1 MDNPQHYQPLSHALI
16 QPTPAQQIYPANGSY
31 HRSSVAATAGHV
43 AGTHHREEEEED
55 DDEDEGMVED
65 HLQQRDDNPSHNS
78 PKPKASGSQPSRG
91 HASSSQ
97 QQLSQQETEKR
108 RPGRPKGSKNRK
120 IRSTSG
126 PTPTQPGSSS
136 TQVQTLSA
144 NSSTA
149 TAPPQLPEV
158 NAQNQQYYEF
168 QWRVLNLCAEFYG
181 AAEELVK
188 GTPPLVVAQC
198 YQMGPGSKVDPLVML
213 NDAKRVCDTL
223 LANPSRLISSPPPPM
238 YTVIPTLY
246 PPQPMPTNASA
257 GPSSTPATNG
267 APPATSPPT
276 VITNP
281 QSFVVSLGAQGA
293 YPHSPY
299 APIYGSQYAPYYPY
313 SYPPG
318 TAYFSAP
325 PQQPVAP
332 GNPAPTTSSPI
343 QVQPQPPAQAPQTPA
358 QPQPQPPQHQPSQPP
373 QPQSQ
378 PQHQP
383 QQQSQSQSQQPSQ
396 STTPS
401 ATTPTMTS
409 TTPSGISNPTMITGV
424 GPGMQGSWSD
434 EEVDRLRRLAEDSK
448 SYNSAG
454 EIDWDWL
461 CRQWGHGRTRHQ
473 ILIKATSLG
482 LKESTGRGVKRRR
495 DTEAA
500 MEVSSSSIPTTPHTA
515 NANIPSNIPGPDI
528 AAASAS
534 PAMSHATT
542 TPTASPA
549 MQNQPRPVAPPS
561 KLHNSS
567 SHSKYSATTS
577 PSLPYPMP
585 HVASSNAPVIS
596 TAPGAVDSQQRMSYY
611 RQQRTGSEPKHS
623 AQSEMPP
630 SKHPFMYQP
639 PSGSSRM
646 KDK

>member
-1 MDNPQHYQPLSHALI
+1 MGRITEAVLRQRRAMWRARITARRKRRMTTRTKAWPRTTSSNAMTIPVIIPQNPNHRGVYYLPPRRPLYDPPLPFGIQLLIATLCAALEVVNHRVGMRRRNNNNYHSKKPRSVG
-16 QPTPAQQIYPANGSY
+16 QAVQKDPRTANPINFGTNSFTT
-31 HRSSVAATAGHV
+31 RLVLDTGADAKCELVDGDRTAATAGSQCTESAV
-43 AGTHHREEEEED
+43 LRVP
-55 DDEDEGMVED
+55 VE
-65 HLQQRDDNPSHNS
+65 S
-78 PKPKASGSQPSRG
+78 
-91 HASSSQ
+91 
-97 QQLSQQETEKR
+97 TEPVR
-108 RPGRPKGSKNRK
+108 
-120 IRSTSG
+120 
-126 PTPTQPGSSS
+126 
-136 TQVQTLSA
+136 
-144 NSSTA
+144 
-149 TAPPQLPEV
+149 
-158 NAQNQQYYEF
+158 
-168 QWRVLNLCAEFYG
+168 RVLRRRG
-181 AAEELVK
+181 GTG
-188 GTPPLVVAQC
+188 GTPSLVVAQC

-223 LANPSRLISSPPPPM
+223 VGTKIGICLRCADEGLQLANPSRLISSPPPPM
-238 YTVIPTLY
+238 YTVVPTLY

-267 APPATSPPT
+267 APPVTSLPL
-276 VITNP
+276 
-281 QSFVVSLGAQGA
+281 VSRRTRRVSTFSIRAHIWQ
-293 YPHSPY
+293 PVC
-299 APIYGSQYAPYYPY
+299 PILPY

-318 TAYFSAP
+318 TAYFSAT

-332 GNPAPTTSSPI
+332 GAAFPPTANARTTDTRATATATTS
-343 QVQPQPPAQAPQTPA
+343 AQAT
-358 QPQPQPPQHQPSQPP
+358 
-373 QPQSQ
+373 
-378 PQHQP
+378 
-383 QQQSQSQSQQPSQ
+383 
-396 STTPS
+396 S
-401 ATTPTMTS
+401 ATSASIASTAATATATAIAATEPVNDTFSNDPTMTS
-409 TTPSGISNPTMITGV
+409 TTPSGVSNPTMITGV

-448 SYNSAG
+448 SYNSVG

-461 CRQWGHGRTRHQ
+461 CRQWGHGRTRHESRPEREHRSGRQ
-473 ILIKATSLG
+473 ASAGYGSSDGSLVVIY
-482 LKESTGRGVKRRR
+482 T
-495 DTEAA
+495 
-500 MEVSSSSIPTTPHTA
+500 TTPHSA

-528 AAASAS
+528 TAASAS

-561 KLHNSS
+561 KFHNSS

-596 TAPGAVDSQQRMSYY
+596 TTPGAVDSQQRMSYY
-611 RQQRTGSEPKHS
+611 RQQRTGSESKHS